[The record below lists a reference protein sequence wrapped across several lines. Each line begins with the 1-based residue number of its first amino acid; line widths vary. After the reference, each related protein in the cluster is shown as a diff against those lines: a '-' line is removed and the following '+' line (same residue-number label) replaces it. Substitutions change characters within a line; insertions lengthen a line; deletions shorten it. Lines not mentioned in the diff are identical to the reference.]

1 MKIIKLLITYG
12 ITLLLSLVIALMINI
27 FVFRTYTVEGESM
40 EPTLQEQELIYTSR
54 LDYWFN
60 SLPKYNDIVIIDS
73 YTEKKRTFLDD
84 IKNTNLIEL
93 FIEPQTK
100 FFIVKRVIGKPGDTL
115 EIKDRI
121 VYRNGKQLTETHIK
135 EAMYTAMDQ
144 KWIVPKNHIFVMGD
158 NRNHSKD
165 SRVMGYIP
173 IERVLATVISK

>member
-100 FFIVKRVIGKPGDTL
+100 FFIVKRVIGKPEDTL

-121 VYRNGKQLTETHIK
+121 VYRNGKQLTETYIK

>member
-73 YTEKKRTFLDD
+73 YTEKAD
-84 IKNTNLIEL
+84 I
-93 FIEPQTK
+93 F
-100 FFIVKRVIGKPGDTL
+100 G
-115 EIKDRI
+115 
-121 VYRNGKQLTETHIK
+121 
-135 EAMYTAMDQ
+135 
-144 KWIVPKNHIFVMGD
+144 
-158 NRNHSKD
+158 
-165 SRVMGYIP
+165 
-173 IERVLATVISK
+173 